1 MVESICGQGFA
12 YAHKVEEERLRKLV
26 KLGQEL
32 GYKEQQAAAMTESKF
47 IRRALGLTPFY
58 R

>member
-1 MVESICGQGFA
+1 MVESISGQGFA

-32 GYKEQQAAAMTESKF
+32 GYKE
-47 IRRALGLTPFY
+47 
-58 R
+58 